1 MYYRKDFFALQYFVE
16 KGTSHLTSCFLIC
29 TFGADSSIFI
39 PLLASALLRHQL
51 SAPQATQKNEQAV
64 EVVETT
70 KAPATT
76 AAPVVASMPEM
87 DLMASAVTGIEVA
100 KHSRKTLLDIFERPW
115 TRTMLC
121 LTLKKNAIW
130 SVYDTF

>member
-1 MYYRKDFFALQYFVE
+1 M
-16 KGTSHLTSCFLIC
+16 
-29 TFGADSSIFI
+29 
-39 PLLASALLRHQL
+39 
-51 SAPQATQKNEQAV
+51 
-64 EVVETT
+64 VETT

-115 TRTMLC
+115 TRTTLC
-121 LTLKKNAIW
+121 LTLKKTLYGVSMTLFDTIW
-130 SVYDTF
+130 SVSATF